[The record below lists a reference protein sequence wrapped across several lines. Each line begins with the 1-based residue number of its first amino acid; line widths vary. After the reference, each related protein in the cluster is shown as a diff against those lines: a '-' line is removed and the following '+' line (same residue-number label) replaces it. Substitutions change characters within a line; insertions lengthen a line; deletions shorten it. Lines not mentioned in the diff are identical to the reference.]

1 MPARATTH
9 FLGTDSKRRTPSAD
23 HIFARKKVKR
33 TIGSRNMGVGRRVS
47 GTLPLLRTVE
57 KEEEEEVEDMACPP

>member
-1 MPARATTH
+1 
-9 FLGTDSKRRTPSAD
+9 
-23 HIFARKKVKR
+23 
-33 TIGSRNMGVGRRVS
+33 MGVGRRVS